1 MLKVNNTSYDGEVLD
16 ELLVRATTGN
26 DLVAGGHI
34 RVEDGVQK
42 SFSIPRLKTG
52 EMLQKRKEQPKD
64 ADAKGDFNY
73 DERKLTPQ
81 EFMAFTTFNPRTFE
95 KVWRPFQPKGNL
107 VFREL
112 PAEVQNK
119 LLSEMAKAV
128 DFELGYHYINGK
140 FGAAEGEYF
149 DGILT
154 RIVADQDV
162 VKVAE
167 ATAIVDNNILSALR
181 TVTTKLPKP
190 LKTLPLKNKVK
201 IFMSVEDHEI
211 LDFVLT
217 EKPYKGADYA
227 SITTEKF
234 KGFQLVPLAN
244 MPKDVIFATYATDG
258 IDSNLW
264 AAVDLADDEDVIK
277 IDLLENAGE
286 RYFFKMLMKV
296 DTNIAFG
303 EDIVL
308 WDGRGVPAPEPAA
321 APANAP
327 IAPAAFAMPAAFSV
341 PISENDKINFEE
353 LGLQPVEGFDGLYA
367 DPIMMEA
374 IKQQLADQKAKTEG
388 EKQEADPVKVDN
400 AKLTKAAIKRL
411 NRNGLEALISENK
424 LEIEIKEGMTNA
436 QLSDKIIEALGEGYF
451 SEEAAGDN
459 TATE

>member
-1 MLKVNNTSYDGEVLD
+1 MALKVNNTSYDGEVLD

-52 EMLQKRKEQPKD
+52 AMLQKRKEQPKEG
-64 ADAKGDFNY
+64 DAKGDFNY

-95 KVWRPFQPKGNL
+95 KVWRPFQPTGNL

-128 DFELGYHYINGK
+128 DFELGYHYINGE
-140 FGAAEGEYF
+140 FGAAEGKYF

-154 RIVADQDV
+154 RIVADADV
-162 VKVAE
+162 VKDAG
-167 ATAIVDNNILSALR
+167 ATALVDHNILSALR
-181 TVTTKLPKP
+181 SVTTKLPKP

-211 LDFVLT
+211 YDFVLT
-217 EKPYKGADYA
+217 EKPFKGADY
-227 SITTEKF
+227 SSMSSEKF
-234 KGFQLVPLAN
+234 KGYQLVPLAN
-244 MPKDVIFATYATDG
+244 MPKDVMFATYATDG

-303 EDIVL
+303 EDVVL
-308 WDGRGVPAPEPAA
+308 WDGRGVPAPPAPAA
-321 APANAP
+321 APLA
-327 IAPAAFAMPAAFSV
+327 APAAFAAPASAPVAAPLSV
-341 PISENDKINFEE
+341 NISVEEITDEVLQEIADKKKE
-353 LGLQPVEGFDGLYA
+353 LEDKEKELERREKALLEKEAATTETKVPEVKA
-367 DPIMMEA
+367 DN
-374 IKQQLADQKAKTEG
+374 T
-388 EKQEADPVKVDN
+388 
-400 AKLTKAAIKRL
+400 KLTKAAIKRL
-411 NRNGLEALISENK
+411 NRNGLEALIAENK

-436 QLSDKIIEALGEGYF
+436 QLSDKIIEALPEGYF
-451 SEEAAGDN
+451 SEEATGDK
-459 TATE
+459 AE

>member
-1 MLKVNNTSYDGEVLD
+1 MSLVVKNTSYDGEVLD

-52 EMLQKRKEQPKD
+52 EMLQKRKEQPKEG
-64 ADAKGDFNY
+64 DAKGDFNY

-128 DFELGYHYINGK
+128 DFELGYHYINGV
-140 FGAAEGEYF
+140 FGAAEGQYF

-154 RIVADQDV
+154 RIIADADV
-162 VKVAE
+162 VKI
-167 ATAIVDNNILSALR
+167 ATATEIVDSNILNVLR
-181 TVTTKLPKP
+181 AVTTKLPKP

-217 EKPYKGADYA
+217 EKPFKGADYS

-303 EDIVL
+303 EDVVL
-308 WDGRGVPAPEPAA
+308 WDGRGVPAPAA
-321 APANAP
+321 APLS
-327 IAPAAFAMPAAFSV
+327 APATFATPASESAITPLSV
-341 PISENDKINFEE
+341 NISANEISNDVLQGITDKKKELEE
-353 LGLQPVEGFDGLYA
+353 KEKELEQRE
-367 DPIMMEA
+367 
-374 IKQQLADQKAKTEG
+374 KALLEKEVATTETKG
-388 EKQEADPVKVDN
+388 PEVKVEN
-400 AKLTKAAIKRL
+400 TKLTKAAIKRL
-411 NRNGLEALISENK
+411 NRNGLEALIAENK

-436 QLSDKIIEALGEGYF
+436 QLSDKIIEALTEGYF
-451 SEEAAGDN
+451 SEEAASEK
-459 TATE
+459 TETE

>member
-1 MLKVNNTSYDGEVLD
+1 MGLVVKNTSYDGEVLD

-52 EMLQKRKEQPKD
+52 QMLQKRKEQPKE
-64 ADAKGDFNY
+64 ADSKGGWDY
-73 DERKLTPQ
+73 DEKKLTPQ

-95 KVWRPFQPKGNL
+95 KVWRPFQPTGNL

-112 PAEVQNK
+112 PSEIQNK
-119 LLSEMAKAV
+119 LLSEMAKVV
-128 DFELGYHYINGK
+128 DFELGYHYLNGV
-140 FGAAEGEYF
+140 FGAAEGQYF

-154 RIVADQDV
+154 RIIADTDV
-162 VKVAE
+162 VKDAS
-167 ATAIVDNNILSALR
+167 ATELVDSNILNALR
-181 TVTTKLPKP
+181 SITTKLPKP
-190 LKTLPLKNKVK
+190 LKTLPLKNNVK

-217 EKPYKGADYA
+217 EKPFKGADYS

-234 KGFQLVPLAN
+234 KGYQLVPLAN
-244 MPKDVIFATYATDG
+244 MPKDVMFVTYATAGLDT
-258 IDSNLW
+258 NLW

-308 WDGRGVPAPEPAA
+308 WDGRGIPAPAA
-321 APANAP
+321 APLSAP
-327 IAPAAFAMPAAFSV
+327 ETFAAPVSASLAAPLSVNISADEITGDVLQEIA
-341 PISENDKINFEE
+341 DK
-353 LGLQPVEGFDGLYA
+353 
-367 DPIMMEA
+367 
-374 IKQQLADQKAKTEG
+374 
-388 EKQEADPVKVDN
+388 KQELAEKEKELAKRENALKEKEAAAAPVKAPEPQADTT
-400 AKLTKAAIKRL
+400 KLTKAAIKRL
-411 NRNGLEALISENK
+411 NRNGLEALIAENK

-436 QLSDKIIEALGEGYF
+436 QLSDKIIEALPEGYF
-451 SEEAAGDN
+451 LEEAAGSKTE
-459 TATE
+459 TASE